1 MFVKRLIN
9 WVTGWGGSL
18 GTASGQQVPL
28 PNEAIIDDTQNI
40 NTDGAL
46 QLGAVFA
53 CVELLAQTI
62 STLPLYVYRD
72 DPGGGRHPDKGSR
85 LWYLLHERPNAWMT
99 PCEFIS
105 TMVVNRMLRGNA
117 YAHIVRDSDGDPIA
131 LVPLSADQMEV
142 AVADGGEVY
151 TYYQDGKSIR
161 LSPDDVIHWKGLG
174 NGFMGLSKLEYMRV
188 STTEAVRAQD
198 NATKLFGK
206 GSKPSGIIQTD
217 QKLDDAQVRGIRQRF
232 ASMASS
238 GSGAGIYIVDRGLH
252 YSQLSLTPADAQLLE
267 SRKFSVEEI
276 CRWFGVPGVLVNTT
290 GQTTWGSG
298 IEQITTGF
306 HKFTIAPLC
315 KQLEQAIAR
324 RLVGVNDTD
333 VTVEFKLDGFLRS
346 TPAERAAFYSTM
358 SQNGAM
364 TRNEIRALE
373 NLPPMAGG
381 DVLTV
386 QSNLMPIDKI
396 GAQIAPVPT
405 TNSTEEQDDNNLQKP
420 PASQR
425 GAENGAG
432 RNP

>member
-9 WVTGWGGSL
+9 WVTGYGGSL

-28 PNEAIIDDTQNI
+28 PSETIIDDAKAVTA
-40 NTDGAL
+40 DGAL
-46 QLGAVFA
+46 QLSAVFA

-72 DPGGGRHPDKGSR
+72 DPNGGRHPDKESR

-105 TMVVNRMLRGNA
+105 AMVVNRMLRGNA
-117 YAHIVRDSDGDPIA
+117 YAHIVRDVDGDPIA
-131 LVPLSADQMEV
+131 LIPLSADQMEV
-142 AVADGGEVY
+142 SVINGGEVY
-151 TYYQDGKSIR
+151 TYYQDGVISAIA
-161 LSPDDVIHWKGLG
+161 PENIIHWKGLG

-217 QKLDDAQVRGIRQRF
+217 QRLDDEQIRGIRRRF

-238 GSGAGIYIVDRGLH
+238 SDGSGVYIVDRGLH
-252 YSQLSLTPADAQLLE
+252 YSQVSLTPADAQLLE

-315 KQLEQAIAR
+315 RQLEQAIAR
-324 RLVGVNDTD
+324 RLVTTDETD
-333 VTVEFKLDGFLRS
+333 VTIEFKLDGFLRS
-346 TPAERAAFYSTM
+346 TPAERASFYSNMCT
-358 SQNGAM
+358 NGLM

-373 NLPPMAGG
+373 NLPPIEGG
-381 DVLTV
+381 EDLTV
-386 QSNLMPIDKI
+386 SSGLITIDQLRKEYDRLINNQLNQSASN
-396 GAQIAPVPT
+396 AE
-405 TNSTEEQDDNNLQKP
+405 EEQDDDNLQES
-420 PASQR
+420 PA
-425 GAENGAG
+425 
-432 RNP
+432 